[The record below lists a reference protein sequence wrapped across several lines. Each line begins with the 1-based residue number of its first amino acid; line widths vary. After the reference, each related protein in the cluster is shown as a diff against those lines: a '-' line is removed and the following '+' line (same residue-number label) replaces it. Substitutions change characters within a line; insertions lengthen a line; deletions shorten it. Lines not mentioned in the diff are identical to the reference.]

1 MAQHTLKLGIDSY
14 AKQFCAYVIVYRG
27 RMYEFEPKV
36 ISFATGDNQ
45 PLFDDHEGQYVR
57 KPEVFEKGGSKLY
70 GRVLNDTRKR
80 LQCYLFF
87 NQFLCSI
94 KRKC

>member
-1 MAQHTLKLGIDSY
+1 
-14 AKQFCAYVIVYRG
+14 
-27 RMYEFEPKV
+27 MYEFEPKV
-36 ISFATGDNQ
+36 ISFATGDNE

-87 NQFLCSI
+87 NRLLYPNKLDLLLGTFASSVLFNKI
-94 KRKC
+94 A